1 MMVRLL
7 LRSHRTGFLV
17 VSVFGMFDVF
27 INTAAYAQVAGHT
40 EAARQA
46 FAAATAPLAT
56 QLSYLLPIPTRL
68 DTVGGYVQWRGYPI
82 IAIAFVI
89 WAVVAGS
96 GLVRGEEERGLTEVY
111 LASGIGRV
119 RWTVLRSLGFAVAA
133 ALASVLTELVGGAG
147 IALAGQAA
155 GQPLSWS
162 ALIGEGV
169 VLWAIGLAAFG
180 ITLVLSQLV
189 QTRGGAAG
197 LSAIVLVV
205 LFFLNSLSRTA
216 AGWRGVAHISPFFL
230 FDRTNVLV
238 PGGRFDW
245 GATIVLVAIGVAGI
259 GLAALAFSVRDL
271 GAAIVG
277 RVGGSRLDRPARRDA
292 ARNPLLRIP
301 ILSSLWEQR
310 WSLLGWMVG
319 SFLLMALIGDIA
331 KSGASLIEQT
341 PSLKVWLQ
349 PGVAPFTA
357 LVAATWGSLVGL
369 VVAGYAIVETA
380 RWAGQDGS
388 GRLELTL
395 AEPISRSRV
404 VLQRAVELALGA
416 LLIAVAGTVGLL
428 AAAAG
433 QHATIDGPVWTAT
446 FLLLPVATAFGAIGG
461 AISAWLPRFAIGL
474 VSALAVVAFFIEFLG
489 PLFKWPSWVL
499 NLSVFRLYGTPLTT
513 PIFWNGFWALVAI
526 TVVGF
531 GVAVLAMQR
540 REVGS

>member
-1 MMVRLL
+1 MLRLL
-7 LRSHRTGFLV
+7 LRSHRVGFV
-17 VSVFGMFDVF
+17 IVTVFGMFDVF
-27 INTAAYAQVAGHT
+27 VNTAAYAQVAGHS
-40 EAARQA
+40 EAERRA

-111 LASGIGRV
+111 LASGVGRL
-119 RWTVLRSLGFAVAA
+119 RWTLVRSLGFAVAA
-133 ALASVLTELVGGAG
+133 ALAAVLTELVGVAG
-147 IALAGQAA
+147 IAAAGTAA
-155 GQPLSWS
+155 GQPLSWG

-169 VLWAIGLAAFG
+169 ALWAIGIAAFG

-189 QTRGGAAG
+189 PTRGGAAG
-197 LSAIVLVV
+197 LSGVVLAV

-216 AGWRGVAHISPFFL
+216 ATWRGVAHISPFFL
-230 FDRTNVLV
+230 FDQTNVVV
-238 PGGRFDW
+238 PGGRFDLV
-245 GATIVLVAIGVAGI
+245 ATLVLIAIGVVGV
-259 GLAALAFSVRDL
+259 GLGAFAFSVRDL
-271 GAAIVG
+271 GAAIPG
-277 RVGGSRLDRPARRDA
+277 RLGRSRRGRPARREA
-292 ARNPLLRIP
+292 AGNPLLWVP
-301 ILSSLWEQR
+301 VLSTLWEQR

-331 KSGASLIEQT
+331 KSGANLIEQT
-341 PSLKVWLQ
+341 PSLRVWLQ

-369 VVAGYAIVETA
+369 VVAAYAIVQAA

-395 AEPISRSRV
+395 AEPISRTRV
-404 VLQRAVELALGA
+404 VLQRAVELGLGS
-416 LLIAVAGTVGLL
+416 LLIAVSGTVGLL

-433 QHATIDGPVWTAT
+433 QHATIEGPVWTAT

-461 AISAWLPRFAIGL
+461 AVSAWLPRFAIGL
-474 VSALAVVAFFIEFLG
+474 VSALAVVAFFVEFFG
-489 PLFKWPSWVL
+489 PIFKAPTWVL
-499 NLSVFRLYGTPLTT
+499 NLSFFRLYGTPLTT

-531 GVAVLAMQR
+531 GIAVLAMQR